1 MLGQPWA
8 APGDLN
14 AGAALPSHEKKAYS
28 GSSRPGLAAT
38 QTHNARPRHEGQVRM
53 LLSGIVCCTPLQR
66 TRSPLA
72 LTHQGFLLP
81 KPAAQLPQNVIHTHA
96 LVGAST
102 AWRRRG
108 GQACRDRLH
117 HIRAR
122 DLLWRGGGGG
132 GGGGRGRPGGGAG
145 RGGGARRA
153 CVPAQNP
160 PRRGLRVG
168 GGGGRRVCVLKGLPL
183 LGAGVAA
190 RGVAIALIA
199 SRQATCAQGGCIRPG
214 VARSCDRQ
222 HWRRAGSQA
231 DRQAGREGTRIRTPC
246 PPRAPLPAPPRPTCG
261 VSVRVAAGEKMCTVS
276 GFFNSGP
283 SFRSDVAKHSGCED
297 MGEVEGMGE
306 GEGGVGKRAMA
317 AGQVGTLQ
325 RRRQGGQG
333 GLPVATT
340 HPRRPPLFL
349 RHK

>member
-122 DLLWRGGGGG
+122 DLLWRGGGG
-132 GGGGRGRPGGGAG
+132 
-145 RGGGARRA
+145 
-153 CVPAQNP
+153 
-160 PRRGLRVG
+160 
-168 GGGGRRVCVLKGLPL
+168 RVCVLKGLPL